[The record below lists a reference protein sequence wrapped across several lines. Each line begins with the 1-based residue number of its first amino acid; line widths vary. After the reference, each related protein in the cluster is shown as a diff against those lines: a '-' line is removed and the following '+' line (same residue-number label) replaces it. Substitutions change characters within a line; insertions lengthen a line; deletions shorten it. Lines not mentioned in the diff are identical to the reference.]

1 LTKSVFQIDAP
12 KGRIFEI
19 IADFNRWGE
28 WFPTCKEA
36 KIVADKGSTLQVEIT
51 LASVKTIT
59 MGLEFDLTPTQLINF
74 RKYSGKDVKE
84 YAGSFRL
91 VNASDGAGTVVM
103 GEMEMDA
110 GAMVPK
116 FMVGKIME
124 KSLAQTAEAL
134 KQRVH
139 TAPVT
144 SKYAAA
150 EVAGAAA
157 AAAAAPGAAVAG
169 AAVPAVPVRRKRMLH
184 VTQSGEGYRVW
195 LMGKTHF
202 YKFE

>member
-1 LTKSVFQIDAP
+1 MTKSVFQIDAT
-12 KGRIFEI
+12 KDRLFEI
-19 IADFNRWGE
+19 IADFNRWNE
-28 WFPTCKEA
+28 WFPGCKEA
-36 KIVADKGSTLQVEIT
+36 KIVTDKGATLQVELT
-51 LASVKTIT
+51 LASVKTIS

-91 VNASDGAGTVVM
+91 MNASDGAGTVVM

-134 KQRVH
+134 KQRIH

-144 SKYAAA
+144 SKYAYAEAA
-150 EVAGAAA
+150 PAPAGAVPGAAA
-157 AAAAAPGAAVAG
+157 TGAPAQAK
-169 AAVPAVPVRRKRMLH
+169 PARRKRMVH
-184 VTQSGEGYRVW
+184 VLQSGDGYRVW
-195 LMGKTHF
+195 VMGRTHF

>member
-36 KIVADKGSTLQVEIT
+36 KIVTEKGTTLQVELT
-51 LASVKTIT
+51 LASMKTIT

-74 RKYSGKDVKE
+74 RKYSGKDVKD
-84 YAGSFRL
+84 YVGSFRL
-91 VNASDGAGTVVM
+91 MNASDGAGTVVM

-110 GAMVPK
+110 GAIAPK
-116 FMVGKIME
+116 FLVSKMME

-144 SKYAAA
+144 SKYAIA
-150 EVAGAAA
+150 EVASAPAAG
-157 AAAAAPGAAVAG
+157 AAPGAGAAG
-169 AAVPAVPVRRKRMLH
+169 ASSQAVPARRKRMVH

>member
-1 LTKSVFQIDAP
+1 MTKSVFQIDAP
-12 KGRIFEI
+12 RDRLFGI
-19 IADFNRWGE
+19 IADFNRWSE
-28 WFPTCKEA
+28 WFPGCKEA
-36 KIVADKGSTLQVEIT
+36 RIVSDKGNSKQVELT

-74 RKYSGKDVKE
+74 RKYMGKDVKE

-91 VNASDGAGTVVM
+91 MNASDGAGTVVV

-116 FMVGKIME
+116 FMVGRIME
-124 KSLAQTAEAL
+124 KSLAQTAAAL
-134 KQRVH
+134 KARIA
-139 TAPVT
+139 TAPPT
-144 SKYAAA
+144 PKY
-150 EVAGAAA
+150 ETGEMV
-157 AAAAAPGAAVAG
+157 AAPAASGAPAAMPG
-169 AAVPAVPVRRKRMLH
+169 APAVPARRKRMVH
-184 VTQSGEGYRVW
+184 VLQSGNGYRVW

>member
-12 KGRIFEI
+12 KDRLYGI
-19 IADFNRWGE
+19 ISDFARWSE
-28 WFPTCKEA
+28 WFPGCKEA
-36 KIVADKGSTLQVEIT
+36 KIVSEKGTSYQVEVT
-51 LASVKTIT
+51 LAGIKTIT

-74 RKYSGKDVKE
+74 RKYSGKDVKD
-84 YAGSFRL
+84 YCGSFRL
-91 VNASDGAGTVVM
+91 MNASDGAGTVVM

-116 FMVGKIME
+116 FMVGRIME

-134 KQRVH
+134 KQRVN
-139 TAPVT
+139 TAPPT
-144 SKYAAA
+144 PKFESAEAAP
-150 EVAGAAA
+150 AGATLSATL
-157 AAAAAPGAAVAG
+157 APAL
-169 AAVPAVPVRRKRMLH
+169 PARRKRMVH
-184 VTQSGEGYRVW
+184 VIQSGEGYRVW

>member
-1 LTKSVFQIDAP
+1 MTKSVFQIDAP

-36 KIVADKGSTLQVEIT
+36 KIVTEKGTTLQVELT
-51 LASVKTIT
+51 LASMKTIT

-74 RKYSGKDVKE
+74 RKYSGKDVKD
-84 YAGSFRL
+84 YVGSFRL
-91 VNASDGAGTVVM
+91 MNASDGAGTVVM

-110 GAMVPK
+110 GAIAPK
-116 FMVGKIME
+116 FLVSKMME

-139 TAPVT
+139 TAPAT
-144 SKYAAA
+144 SKYASAEAA
-150 EVAGAAA
+150 GAVQAGAAA
-157 AAAAAPGAAVAG
+157 GAG
-169 AAVPAVPVRRKRMLH
+169 AAGAAAQAVPARRKRMVH
-184 VTQSGEGYRVW
+184 VIQSGEGYRVW

>member
-1 LTKSVFQIDAP
+1 M
-12 KGRIFEI
+12 
-19 IADFNRWGE
+19 
-28 WFPTCKEA
+28 
-36 KIVADKGSTLQVEIT
+36 EIT

-74 RKYSGKDVKE
+74 RKFSGKDVKE

-91 VNASDGAGTVVM
+91 MNASDGAGTVVM

-134 KQRVH
+134 KLRVR
-139 TAPVT
+139 TAPAT
-144 SKYAAA
+144 SKYASA
-150 EVAGAAA
+150 E
-157 AAAAAPGAAVAG
+157 AAAAAPAAPSGGPAGVVARP
-169 AAVPAVPVRRKRMLH
+169 AAPVRRKRMVH
-184 VTQSGEGYRVW
+184 VIQSGNGYRVW
-195 LMGKTHF
+195 LMGKTRF
-202 YKFE
+202 YTFE

>member
-1 LTKSVFQIDAP
+1 MTKSVFQIDAP
-12 KGRIFEI
+12 KNRLFGI
-19 IADFNRWGE
+19 IADFERWSE
-28 WFPTCKEA
+28 WFPGCKEA
-36 KIVADKGSTLQVEIT
+36 KIVTDKGTTLQVEIT

-84 YAGSFRL
+84 YCGSFRL
-91 VNASDGAGTVVM
+91 MNASDGAGTVVM

-116 FMVGKIME
+116 FMVGRIME

-134 KQRVH
+134 KARIH
-139 TAPVT
+139 TAPPG
-144 SKYAAA
+144 SKYDSMEAAA
-150 EVAGAAA
+150 VAP
-157 AAAAAPGAAVAG
+157 AAPGAPAVA
-169 AAVPAVPVRRKRMLH
+169 APATPVRRKRMVH
-184 VTQSGEGYRVW
+184 VIQSGEGYRVW
-195 LMGKTHF
+195 LMGKTRF

>member
-1 LTKSVFQIDAP
+1 MTKSVFQIDCP
-12 KGRIFEI
+12 KDRLYGI
-19 IADFNRWGE
+19 IADFVRWNE
-28 WFPTCKEA
+28 WFPGCKEV
-36 KIVADKGSTLQVEIT
+36 KIVTDKGNSKQVELT
-51 LASVKTIT
+51 LASIKTLT

-91 VNASDGAGTVVM
+91 MNASDGAGTVVM

-110 GAMVPK
+110 GSLVPK

-134 KQRVH
+134 KARVH
-139 TAPVT
+139 TAPPGPV
-144 SKYAAA
+144 YEIAEAVAAP
-150 EVAGAAA
+150 
-157 AAAAAPGAAVAG
+157 AAPGGAVAV
-169 AAVPAVPVRRKRMLH
+169 APVQPVAPVRRKRIVH
-184 VTQSGEGYRVW
+184 VIQSGNGYRVW
-195 LMGKTHF
+195 LMGKTHT

>member
-1 LTKSVFQIDAP
+1 LTKSVFQIDAT
-12 KGRIFEI
+12 KDRLFGI
-19 IADFNRWGE
+19 ISDFNRWSE
-28 WFPTCKEA
+28 WFPGCKEA
-36 KIVADKGSTLQVEIT
+36 KIVTDKGNTKQVELT

-91 VNASDGAGTVVM
+91 MNASDGAGTVVM

-116 FMVGKIME
+116 FMVGRIME

-134 KQRVH
+134 KLRVN
-139 TAPVT
+139 TAPPGPVYET
-144 SKYAAA
+144 AVPVAAA
-150 EVAGAAA
+150 SGAG
-157 AAAAAPGAAVAG
+157 APGAAAG
-169 AAVPAVPVRRKRMLH
+169 VPVRRKRMVH
-184 VTQSGEGYRVW
+184 VIQSGEGYRVW

-202 YKFE
+202 YKFK

>member
-1 LTKSVFQIDAP
+1 LTKAVFQIDAP
-12 KGRIFEI
+12 KDRLFGI
-19 IADFNRWGE
+19 IADFPRWNE
-28 WFPTCKEA
+28 WFPGCKEA
-36 KIVADKGSTLQVEIT
+36 KVVTDKGNTKQVELT
-51 LASVKTIT
+51 LASIKTLT

-91 VNASDGAGTVVM
+91 MNASDGAGTVVM

-110 GAMVPK
+110 GSLVPK

-134 KQRVH
+134 KARVN
-139 TAPVT
+139 TAPPGPVYET
-144 SKYAAA
+144 AEAVAAT
-150 EVAGAAA
+150 
-157 AAAAAPGAAVAG
+157 AAPGAA
-169 AAVPAVPVRRKRMLH
+169 AAVATPQVVHVRRKRMVH
-184 VTQSGEGYRVW
+184 VIQSGSGYRVW

>member
-1 LTKSVFQIDAP
+1 MTKSVFQIDAT
-12 KGRIFEI
+12 KDRLFGI
-19 IADFNRWGE
+19 ISDFNRWSE
-28 WFPTCKEA
+28 WFPGCKEA
-36 KIVADKGSTLQVEIT
+36 KIVADKGNTKQVELT

-74 RKYSGKDVKE
+74 RKYSGKDVKD
-84 YAGSFRL
+84 YCGSFRL
-91 VNASDGAGTVVM
+91 MNASDGAGTVVM

-116 FMVGKIME
+116 FMVGRIME

-139 TAPVT
+139 TAPPGPAFEGVE
-144 SKYAAA
+144 S
-150 EVAGAAA
+150 VASASGAGPSGAAA
-157 AAAAAPGAAVAG
+157 SPAA
-169 AAVPAVPVRRKRMLH
+169 PVRRKRMVH
-184 VTQSGEGYRVW
+184 VIQSGEGYRVW
-195 LMGKTHF
+195 LMGKTRF

>member
-12 KGRIFEI
+12 KERLFGI
-19 IADFNRWGE
+19 IADFERWSE
-28 WFPTCKEA
+28 WFPGCKGA
-36 KIVADKGSTLQVEIT
+36 KIVSDKGNNKQVEIT

-91 VNASDGAGTVVM
+91 MNASDGAGTVVM

-110 GAMVPK
+110 GAIVPK

-139 TAPVT
+139 TAPPGPKFE
-144 SKYAAA
+144 SA
-150 EVAGAAA
+150 EPVVVAPAAGAGAV
-157 AAAAAPGAAVAG
+157 AAPAAQ
-169 AAVPAVPVRRKRMLH
+169 AVPARRKRLVH
-184 VTQSGEGYRVW
+184 VIQSGEGYRVW
-195 LMGKTHF
+195 LMGRTHF

>member
-1 LTKSVFQIDAP
+1 LTKAVFQIDAP
-12 KGRIFEI
+12 KDRLFGI
-19 IADFNRWGE
+19 IADFPRWSE
-28 WFPTCKEA
+28 WFPGCKEA
-36 KIVADKGSTLQVEIT
+36 KVVTDKGNTKQVELT
-51 LASVKTIT
+51 LASIKTLT

-91 VNASDGAGTVVM
+91 MNASDGAGTVVM

-110 GAMVPK
+110 GSLVPK

-134 KQRVH
+134 KARVN
-139 TAPVT
+139 TAPPGPVYET
-144 SKYAAA
+144 A
-150 EVAGAAA
+150 EAV
-157 AAAAAPGAAVAG
+157 AAPAATGGAVAV
-169 AAVPAVPVRRKRMLH
+169 AAPPVVHVRRKRMVH
-184 VTQSGEGYRVW
+184 VIQSGSGYRVW

>member
-1 LTKSVFQIDAP
+1 MTKAVFQIDAP
-12 KGRIFEI
+12 KDRLFGI
-19 IADFNRWGE
+19 IADFPRWSE
-28 WFPTCKEA
+28 WFPGCKEA
-36 KIVADKGSTLQVEIT
+36 KVVSDKGNTKQVELT
-51 LASVKTIT
+51 LASIKTLT

-91 VNASDGAGTVVM
+91 MNASDGAGTVVM

-110 GAMVPK
+110 GSLVPK

-124 KSLAQTAEAL
+124 KSLGQTAEAL
-134 KQRVH
+134 KARVL
-139 TAPVT
+139 TAPPGPAYETAEAV
-144 SKYAAA
+144 AAP
-150 EVAGAAA
+150 
-157 AAAAAPGAAVAG
+157 AAPGAAVA
-169 AAVPAVPVRRKRMLH
+169 AAPAHVVPVRRKRMVH
-184 VTQSGEGYRVW
+184 VIQSGNGYRVW